1 MPIHRLGWSHWRARA
16 RVRARSRAFGFAWLI
31 VTATVPTV
39 LAAQSVTGRIVRAA
53 DDAPIMGVVVLLI
66 DAADVARARTLSDT
80 GGRFVVRAPAPGAYR
95 LRTRRIGFTSTTG
108 APFALRGDTTVR
120 LALDQIPV
128 ILPAV
133 TAEERASCTEHV
145 GGGLATA
152 ILWEEARTAILAAD
166 ITIRELDYRF
176 DMMLHSR
183 KIDTRPPPLLIE
195 SVFGRVQH
203 EGVQPWTSYPPDTL
217 ELRGY
222 VTPTDSGL
230 RYVAPDLTVLL
241 STYFTRTHC
250 FRVRESGATPQR
262 LIALEFWPTPSIRR
276 TEIKGVLFFD
286 APTRALRTVEFS
298 YVNLPET
305 VNDTLAGGEIEFA
318 QLTNG
323 AWVVPR
329 WLIRAPI
336 PVRSALGDTVRT
348 AGTAVNTW
356 RSDYRVVP
364 TTSRMRITGGDLL
377 VVRQGVHP
385 DVLWSRPT
393 STLDVRVFSR
403 SVGGEEPAP
412 GAAVAFAG
420 STQQEITD
428 GKGAVSFPGM
438 VGGDYVVEVSTPYYS
453 AFSFASE
460 HFGVSFSQSPRT
472 AVQRVRVRTL
482 LELARDACGEKPGHA
497 VLLGSVA
504 RPGSVVVGAAVVARI
519 PRGATSTLDEARTA
533 RSRTTIEGRYA
544 ICDIPTGVEIFLTVV
559 AADGTRVSH
568 STVIDPGEPVAFLDL
583 AFPERPVRP

>member
-1 MPIHRLGWSHWRARA
+1 MLAHTMHRRASRSLALGLLSLLLASA
-16 RVRARSRAFGFAWLI
+16 LPA
-31 VTATVPTV
+31 V
-39 LAAQSVTGRIVRAA
+39 LAAQTIAGRIVHSS
-53 DDAPIMGVVVLLI
+53 DQAPIVGVVVLLL
-66 DAADVARARTLSDT
+66 DADEVVHARTLSDLS
-80 GGRFVVRAPAPGAYR
+80 GRFAVRAPAPGSYR

-108 APFALRGDTTVR
+108 TAFAVRGDTTVT
-120 LALDQIPV
+120 LALEQIPV
-128 ILPAV
+128 LLPAV
-133 TAEERASCTEHV
+133 TAEERAACSDHS

-183 KIDTRPPPLLIE
+183 KMDMRQPPLLLE

-203 EGVQPWTSYPPDTL
+203 EGVQPWTSFPPDTL
-217 ELRGY
+217 EARGY

-230 RYVAPDLTVLL
+230 RYIAPDLTVLL
-241 STYFTRTHC
+241 SSYFTRTHC
-250 FRVRESGATPQR
+250 FRMRPPGATPAQR
-262 LIALEFWPTPSIRR
+262 IALEFWPAATIRR
-276 TEIKGVLFFD
+276 SEIRGVLLFE
-286 APTRALRTVEFS
+286 AATRALRTVEFS
-298 YVNLPET
+298 YVNLPAT

-323 AWVVPR
+323 SWIIPR

-336 PVRSALGDTVRT
+336 PVRSALGDTVRR

-377 VVRQGVHP
+377 VVRQGARP
-385 DVLWSRPT
+385 EALWSRPT
-393 STLDVRVFSR
+393 STLEVRVVSR
-403 SVGGEEPAP
+403 SASGEEPAP

-420 STQQEITD
+420 STQQEVTD
-428 GKGAVSFPGM
+428 MQGAVRFSGM
-438 VGGDYVVEVSTPYYS
+438 VGGDYVVDVSTPYYS
-453 AFSFASE
+453 AFAFESE
-460 HFGVSFSQSPRT
+460 HFRVSFSQEPRT
-472 AVQRVRVRTL
+472 VVQRVRVRTL

-504 RPGSVVVGAAVVARI
+504 RSRSVVVGAAVIARI
-519 PRGATSTLDEARTA
+519 PRGATSSLDEARTA
-533 RSRTTIEGRYA
+533 RARTTIDGRYA

-559 AADGTRVSH
+559 AADGTRVSR
-568 STVIDPGEPVAFLDL
+568 STFIETGEQVAFLDL
-583 AFPERPVRP
+583 AFPEDPVQPPLPSW